1 MKILHCN
8 KTRNT
13 YIAEAQERA
22 APKKL
27 WIGGRKRNKS
37 KYKPNISPPG
47 ALYLEI
53 ALKFKEKQT
62 KNGKF
67 PSN

>member
-13 YIAEAQERA
+13 YIAEAQEKA

-27 WIGGRKRNKS
+27 WIRGRKRNEYRKIPKITPS
-37 KYKPNISPPG
+37 IYKLPKLIMQKT
-47 ALYLEI
+47 LR
-53 ALKFKEKQT
+53 
-62 KNGKF
+62 
-67 PSN
+67 

>member
-13 YIAEAQERA
+13 YIAEAQEKA

-27 WIGGRKRNKS
+27 WIRGGKRNEY
-37 KYKPNISPPG
+37 YKIPKI
-47 ALYLEI
+47 
-53 ALKFKEKQT
+53 T
-62 KNGKF
+62 
-67 PSN
+67 PSIYKLPKLIMQKTLC